1 MISIIDQVI
10 YSIYFALFGLFIGVY
25 LDFTILLI
33 NNIKKKYLVYLIEA
47 IAICLLGYISIEFI
61 YINTSGYIPIY
72 IFLFFL
78 LGWFIYYRFIM
89 RDSHNN
95 IIMIKKVW
103 KKLKINSFVTFI
115 FKELFYSKEIF
126 GIIRKRILKRKKK
139 NEEDNI
145 STNDINNDINNGR
158 MYQ

>member
-89 RDSHNN
+89 KNSHNN

-115 FKELFYSKEIF
+115 CFLFNSPELFF
-126 GIIRKRILKRKKK
+126 HNKKQLLAS
-139 NEEDNI
+139 EVRSCFYLMFTE
-145 STNDINNDINNGR
+145 
-158 MYQ
+158 

>member
-1 MISIIDQVI
+1 MK
-10 YSIYFALFGLFIGVY
+10 
-25 LDFTILLI
+25 
-33 NNIKKKYLVYLIEA
+33 N
-47 IAICLLGYISIEFI
+47 
-61 YINTSGYIPIY
+61 
-72 IFLFFL
+72 
-78 LGWFIYYRFIM
+78 
-89 RDSHNN
+89 SHNN

-126 GIIRKRILKRKKK
+126 GIIRKRILRRKKK